1 MVSKQGEAKFAVPI
15 DSALAGS
22 IAKLGSG
29 MRKILQEDIR
39 TALEGRVAV
48 LLKAKPDKWA
58 ELVKTAKT
66 VKDYIGIDPNGE
78 PNVFMFD
85 IPYAGGGTEASVF
98 YGVANFN
105 AVWDLAD

>member
-15 DSALAGS
+15 DSTLASS

-48 LLKAKPDKWA
+48 LLKAKPD
-58 ELVKTAKT
+58 
-66 VKDYIGIDPNGE
+66 
-78 PNVFMFD
+78 
-85 IPYAGGGTEASVF
+85 
-98 YGVANFN
+98 
-105 AVWDLAD
+105 